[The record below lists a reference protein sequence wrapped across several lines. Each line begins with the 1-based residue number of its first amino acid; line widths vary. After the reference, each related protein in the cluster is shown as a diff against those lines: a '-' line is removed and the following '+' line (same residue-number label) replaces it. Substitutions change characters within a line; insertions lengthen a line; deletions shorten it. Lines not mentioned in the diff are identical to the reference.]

1 MQFGKKTRLTTI
13 SPLLLGLIAP
23 LTASAIEIEQRPLSS
38 SAPVAAPQPAAQPA
52 ATVSAPA
59 PVVRAQAAAARP
71 ATVNPA
77 WDMFQQIES
86 LQATVATLQGQ
97 LEEQQQLIERM
108 REDLRVRYTDLD
120 QRIEQLGAKAGGT
133 ASAGAPAATT
143 TPATGSDAA
152 AAAATGAA
160 ATVAVPT
167 PIVETPVT
175 KPADTASTVVPARGD
190 TSTGDI
196 EKQKQVYLAAYHRL
210 NSDGAAAA
218 ITAMQNFI
226 KQYPDSV
233 FAPNA
238 HYWLGEFQLALEP
251 ANYQAAETSF
261 NRVIREY
268 DGNAKVP
275 SAYYK
280 LGSIAD
286 LRGQRNEARRWMTDL
301 IAKFPASPEARLA
314 QSYLD
319 QNPATV
325 APAGS
330 KR

>member
-1 MQFGKKTRLTTI
+1 MQFGKKVHITRI
-13 SPLLLGLIAP
+13 SPLLIGLIAP

-38 SAPVAAPQPAAQPA
+38 QAPVAAPVAPRPAAATMTAPQPVA
-52 ATVSAPA
+52 K
-59 PVVRAQAAAARP
+59 P

-120 QRIEQLGAKAGGT
+120 QRIEQLGSKPPQAAPATPGET
-133 ASAGAPAATT
+133 PVAPAATT
-143 TPATGSDAA
+143 PAI
-152 AAAATGAA
+152 
-160 ATVAVPT
+160 AVPT
-167 PIVETPVT
+167 PIVETPAV
-175 KPADTASTVVPARGD
+175 KPAEAAGSTVVPARGEA
-190 TSTGDI
+190 SAADI
-196 EKQKQVYLAAYHRL
+196 EQQKQAYLAAYQRFR
-210 NSDGAAAA
+210 SDGAPAA
-218 ITAMQNFI
+218 ITAMQGFL

-268 DGNAKVP
+268 EGSPKVP

-280 LGSIAD
+280 MGSIAD
-286 LRGQRNEARRWMTDL
+286 LRGQRSEARRWMSEL
-301 IAKFPASPEARLA
+301 LAKFANSPEARLA
-314 QSYLD
+314 QTFLD

>member
-1 MQFGKKTRLTTI
+1 MQFGKKARVATI
-13 SPLLLGLIAP
+13 SPLLLGLLTP
-23 LTASAIEIEQRPLSS
+23 LTASAIDIEQRSLSNPAPV
-38 SAPVAAPQPAAQPA
+38 SAPTVTPPPAVAVPRPIVPAAAQPVA
-52 ATVSAPA
+52 KAPI
-59 PVVRAQAAAARP
+59 
-71 ATVNPA
+71 NPA

-120 QRIEQLGAKAGGT
+120 QRIEQLVNKNAPSPDT
-133 ASAGAPAATT
+133 APAPATNSAALPAAMVPV
-143 TPATGSDAA
+143 TPATPAI
-152 AAAATGAA
+152 
-160 ATVAVPT
+160 AVPM
-167 PIVETPVT
+167 PIVETP
-175 KPADTASTVVPARGD
+175 KAAAEASGSTVVPARPAEA
-190 TSTGDI
+190 SAADI
-196 EKQKQVYLAAYHRL
+196 EKQKQVYLAAYHRF
-210 NSDGAAAA
+210 NNDGPQAA
-218 ITAMQNFI
+218 ITAMQGFV

-238 HYWLGEFQLALEP
+238 HYWLGEFQLATEP
-251 ANYQAAETSF
+251 ANYQAAESSF

-268 DGNAKVP
+268 EGSPKVP

-280 LGSIAD
+280 MGSIAD
-286 LRGQRNEARRWMTDL
+286 LRGQRNEARRWMSDL
-301 IAKFPASPEARLA
+301 LVKFPSSPEARLA
-314 QSYLD
+314 QTFLD

>member
-1 MQFGKKTRLTTI
+1 MQFGKKVRITTV

-23 LTASAIEIEQRPLSS
+23 LTASAIEIEQRSLSNPAPVTAPAAS
-38 SAPVAAPQPAAQPA
+38 SAPVAAVPRPIAPVAAQPVA
-52 ATVSAPA
+52 KAPI
-59 PVVRAQAAAARP
+59 
-71 ATVNPA
+71 NPA

-86 LQATVATLQGQ
+86 LQGTVATLQGQ

-120 QRIEQLGAKAGGT
+120 QRIEQLGNKNAPASGT
-133 ASAGAPAATT
+133 AAAGDTTPAPVTPAATA
-143 TPATGSDAA
+143 PAI
-152 AAAATGAA
+152 
-160 ATVAVPT
+160 AVPM
-167 PIVETPVT
+167 PIVETP
-175 KPADTASTVVPARGD
+175 KAADANAGPTGSTVVPARGAEA
-190 TSTGDI
+190 STADI
-196 EKQKQVYLAAYHRL
+196 EKQKQVYLAAYHRF
-210 NSDGAAAA
+210 NSDGAPAA
-218 ITAMQNFI
+218 ITAMQGFV

-268 DGNAKVP
+268 EGSPKVP

-280 LGSIAD
+280 MGTIAD

-301 IAKFPASPEARLA
+301 LARFPSSPEARLA
-314 QSYLD
+314 QTFLD

>member
-1 MQFGKKTRLTTI
+1 MQFGKNVRITHI
-13 SPLLLGLIAP
+13 SPLLLGLMAP
-23 LTASAIEIEQRPLSS
+23 LALLPLSAAAIEIEQRPLSS
-38 SAPVAAPQPAAQPA
+38 SAPAAPAAPAIPRATVPAAPAMTAAQPA
-52 ATVSAPA
+52 P
-59 PVVRAQAAAARP
+59 RP
-71 ATVNPA
+71 AAVNPA
-77 WDMFQQIES
+77 WDMFQQIEG

-97 LEEQQQLIERM
+97 VEEQQQLIERM

-120 QRIEQLGAKAGGT
+120 QRIEQLGAKPPA
-133 ASAGAPAATT
+133 ASAPATAPEASAAAPVVADPAPAI
-143 TPATGSDAA
+143 
-152 AAAATGAA
+152 
-160 ATVAVPT
+160 AVPT
-167 PIVETPVT
+167 PIVETPAAA
-175 KPADTASTVVPARGD
+175 PASTVVPARGEA
-190 TSTGDI
+190 SAADI
-196 EKQKQVYLAAYHRL
+196 EQQKQAYLAAYQRFR
-210 NSDGAAAA
+210 SDGAPAA
-218 ITAMQNFI
+218 ITAMQGFV

-251 ANYQAAETSF
+251 ANYQAAESSF

-268 DGNAKVP
+268 QGSPKVP

-280 LGSIAD
+280 MGSIAD

-301 IAKFPASPEARLA
+301 IAKFANSPEARLA
-314 QSYLD
+314 QTYLD